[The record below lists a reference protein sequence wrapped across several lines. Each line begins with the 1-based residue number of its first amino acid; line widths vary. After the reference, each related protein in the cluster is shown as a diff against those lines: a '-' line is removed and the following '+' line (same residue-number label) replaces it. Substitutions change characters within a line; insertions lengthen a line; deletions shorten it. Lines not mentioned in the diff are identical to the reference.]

1 MEKKRKLGA
10 VSLVVVASGLT
21 AIETAI
27 HFGFVSGPVWQI
39 IAGGF
44 EAGTVGGLADWFAVS
59 ALFHEVPIPI
69 IRRHTNIIVK
79 NRARLTEGA
88 VDLVTN
94 QWLAPEVVRAKLQN
108 ISFSESIVRVLQEPA
123 NQEPAVDLIR
133 DVLSRLA
140 DGLDK
145 PQVAE
150 FLERVLKDQ
159 IGTLDIA
166 GPLGRWMEDAVRE
179 GRHSRLW
186 DIVLDAAEKT
196 INNRET
202 RDQVESRVD
211 QVIHEFKEKD
221 FFKRAFLGVAE
232 FLGILHKDVIAEKII
247 QKMNEFTRTAQDNP
261 SHPLRAR
268 IDSMILDFAHGL
280 SSGDPSLTTIIDG
293 LRSKFAQH
301 ADTKGIIQGILFRF
315 RSKLSEQL
323 ESKDSAFM
331 LVLTNYLR
339 EILTDLQN
347 DRLAQKNLDAW
358 VRDTMTSLAEKYHH
372 AIGDMIRTSLH
383 PEKLDDRGLVNQI
396 EEKVGNDLQYIR
408 LNGAVVGG
416 LVGILLGIIRFLVMG
431 R

>member
-1 MEKKRKLGA
+1 MKKKRKLGA
-10 VSLVVVASGLT
+10 ASLIVVASGLT
-21 AIETAI
+21 VIETAI
-27 HFGFVSGPVWQI
+27 HYELVSGPVWQI

-59 ALFHEVPIPI
+59 ALFREVPIPI

-94 QWLAPEVVRAKLQN
+94 QWLAPDVVKAKLQN

-123 NQEPAVDLIR
+123 NQEPAIDLIR
-133 DVLSRLA
+133 DILFRMA
-140 DGLDK
+140 EGLDK
-145 PQVAE
+145 PQVTE

-159 IGTLDIA
+159 IGNLDIA

-179 GRHSRLW
+179 GRHNRLW
-186 DIVLDAAEKT
+186 DVVLDAAEKT
-196 INNRET
+196 INNEET
-202 RDQVESRVD
+202 RGQVESRVD
-211 QVIHEFKEKD
+211 QIIHKFKEKD

-232 FLGILHKDVIAEKII
+232 FLGILRKDVITGKII
-247 QKMNEFTRTAQDNP
+247 QKMNELTRMARDNP
-261 SHPLRAR
+261 YHPLRAR

-280 SSGDPSLTTIIDG
+280 SSGDPSLTTVIDG
-293 LRSKFAQH
+293 LRSKFAHH
-301 ADTKGIIQGILFRF
+301 ADTRGIIQGILSRF

-331 LVLTNYLR
+331 LVLANYLR

-347 DRLAQKNLDAW
+347 DRLAQKNLDTW
-358 VRDTMTSLAEKYHH
+358 VRDTMTNLAEKYHH

-383 PEKLDDRGLVNQI
+383 PEKLDDRGLVDQI